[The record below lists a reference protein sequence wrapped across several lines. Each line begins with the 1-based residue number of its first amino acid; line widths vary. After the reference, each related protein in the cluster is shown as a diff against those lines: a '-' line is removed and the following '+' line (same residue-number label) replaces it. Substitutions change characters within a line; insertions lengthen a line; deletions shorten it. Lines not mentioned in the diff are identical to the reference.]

1 MKNKWLTEVTV
12 EALIVMRMFNIN
24 VLNVTCH
31 KGAFIVSGSLISR
44 HSRIKRAPNVPDA
57 GWFQSPDLF
66 SWIFNMFLKTKP
78 VIPQRDWMYT
88 NIGLN
93 DCTRIGARSFS
104 LLQVYY
110 LKRSWNSP
118 VVPLNPPSH
127 DSQWPGFHHCLTLH
141 RLFTVKWYPDL
152 SVNHGLRN
160 TRSSVHS
167 MRCML
172 NIALRKKP
180 MTVLSTE

>member
-1 MKNKWLTEVTV
+1 
-12 EALIVMRMFNIN
+12 MRMFNIN

-31 KGAFIVSGSLISR
+31 KGAFIVSGSLKSR
-44 HSRIKRAPNVPDA
+44 HSRIKRAPNVPGCWLISKPWSILLNIQYVLKDKTCD
-57 GWFQSPDLF
+57 PPKRLNVKILF
-66 SWIFNMFLKTKP
+66 
-78 VIPQRDWMYT
+78 DT

-93 DCTRIGARSFS
+93 DCTRIAARSFS

-160 TRSSVHS
+160 TRSSIHS